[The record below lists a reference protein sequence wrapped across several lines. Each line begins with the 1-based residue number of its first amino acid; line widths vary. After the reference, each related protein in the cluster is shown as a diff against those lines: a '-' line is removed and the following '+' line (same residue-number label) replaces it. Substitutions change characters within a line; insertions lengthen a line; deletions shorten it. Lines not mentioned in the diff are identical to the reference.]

1 VRGRHATHGELAG
14 VVEDAGAAGGEVDAV
29 QRGTA
34 PSGRIGEGRDEAG
47 EAEELAERVD
57 DVATVGEAAGG
68 AQREV
73 HAVGEVVGAHAGAVE
88 EVVVAVVHQRA
99 PEHEHALDL
108 LLLLPAGLVST
119 PPPPPRGG
127 YAGAAMV
134 EARSSS
140 SFAVPVEWQQQQQGD
155 GHHGQEVLDALR
167 HGSMDQLLLLSTVH
181 NFMSIGELFLS
192 LLLEPS
198 HSCSTTYRRAQV
210 A

>member
-1 VRGRHATHGELAG
+1 

-34 PSGRIGEGRDEAG
+34 PGGRIGEGRDEVG
-47 EAEELAERVD
+47 EAEELSERVD
-57 DVATVGEAAGG
+57 DVAAVGEAAGG

-108 LLLLPAGLVST
+108 LLLLPCLVTT
-119 PPPPPRGG
+119 PPPLRGG

-140 SFAVPVEWQQQQQGD
+140 SFAVPVEWLKQQQGD
-155 GHHGQEVLDALR
+155 GHHGHEVLDALR
-167 HGSMDQLLLLSTVH
+167 HGCMGGSAITTVQSTTLCR
-181 NFMSIGELFLS
+181 SIGELFLA
-192 LLLEPS
+192 
-198 HSCSTTYRRAQV
+198 TTTRNV
-210 A
+210 AFLPYHL